1 MAQSKNKTVE
11 IKRSVSD
18 FLSSIAD
25 TIKRRDCRDIMTM
38 MRAATGKRA
47 KMWGTS
53 LIGFGRYDYLY
64 ESGRSGSAFLV
75 GLSPRAQT
83 LTVYIMPG
91 FVPYKALL
99 KKLGPHKLG
108 KSCLYIKRLADVN
121 NDVLNT
127 LIERSVA
134 DMKKKYKV
142 D

>member
-1 MAQSKNKTVE
+1 MAGSKNKTVE
-11 IKRSVSD
+11 TTGSVTDFVASISSPAKRS
-18 FLSSIAD
+18 
-25 TIKRRDCRDIMTM
+25 DCRAIMKM

-47 KMWGTS
+47 KMWGKS
-53 LIGFGRYDYLY
+53 IIGFGRYDYVY
-64 ESGRSGSAFLV
+64 ESGRSGSACLV

-83 LTVYIMPG
+83 VTVYIMPG
-91 FVPYKALL
+91 FTPYQALL

-108 KSCLYIKRLADVN
+108 KSCLYLKSLSDVD

-134 DMKKKYKV
+134 DMKKKHKV